1 MANVSPV
8 FHQSHCQR
16 GVGVNARRD
25 TYLPLGSRRKRIEK
39 SAVQLNERI
48 STGLTRERAN
58 HGALLHGAHYGVPKM
73 DYP

>member
-48 STGLTRERAN
+48 DLNGVNQGEGKTRSPTPLSTLWST
-58 HGALLHGAHYGVPKM
+58 
-73 DYP
+73 